1 VETARERIQ
10 SRLLLRQILWC
21 SHYFDHTNENSDDD
35 EDYKQDDGS
44 SSDENLDDDDD
55 YKLFV

>member
-44 SSDENLDDDDD
+44 SSDENSDDDDD